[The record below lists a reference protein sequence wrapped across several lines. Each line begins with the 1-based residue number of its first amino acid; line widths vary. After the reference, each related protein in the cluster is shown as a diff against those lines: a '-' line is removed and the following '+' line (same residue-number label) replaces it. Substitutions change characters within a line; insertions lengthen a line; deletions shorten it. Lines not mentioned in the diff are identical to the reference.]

1 MKTSWRFIYF
11 LPFLFTFLFFFLN
24 RKASRANPMTKR
36 RRRTGYYLK
45 NRTGFGGL
53 GWACCFY
60 IQRAAG
66 NRGRLKEENKI
77 RDERKRWK
85 RIAWAPPSSSSS
97 SSFSKK
103 RELYWSWLP
112 FWQWWTLYG
121 SLSPRFLQESLRT
134 RHWPLL
140 DRPQFFFFF
149 DFPWWSLISTM
160 IFHAG
165 NGSGDGRAIGSR
177 SRRRTQLG

>member
-11 LPFLFTFLFFFLN
+11 PTSRSSSRFVFFLN

-66 NRGRLKEENKI
+66 NRGRLKEEKKI

-85 RIAWAPPSSSSS
+85 RIAWAPPSSS

-112 FWQWWTLYG
+112 FWQWWTLCG

-134 RHWPLL
+134 RHWPLA
-140 DRPQFFFFF
+140 RPFAVLLFLWFSLMIF
-149 DFPWWSLISTM
+149 DFYDDL
-160 IFHAG
+160 
-165 NGSGDGRAIGSR
+165 
-177 SRRRTQLG
+177 SRRQWEW